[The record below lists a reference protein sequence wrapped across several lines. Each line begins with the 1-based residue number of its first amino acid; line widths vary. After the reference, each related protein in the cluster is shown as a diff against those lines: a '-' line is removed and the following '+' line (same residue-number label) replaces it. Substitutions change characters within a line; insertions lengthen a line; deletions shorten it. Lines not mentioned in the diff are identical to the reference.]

1 MTKNNALL
9 HILESKKHE
18 ADVNNKDDSVQEKKV
33 GKVKTGNVDLTK
45 KRMIQ
50 HLSEQENE
58 KRKKTESN
66 PEPTVIVIN
75 DDAEEDEPP
84 KSTGNGRKG
93 KKNFTRAQKVQ
104 ILKHVVAV
112 KNKLM
117 VDGHEEGEALTRAY
131 NFTAEHFKKE
141 LERETFTAMSIRNW
155 TNPKR
160 SHCKTIEEYIT
171 RLENLKKNLNAE
183 SKEIEGKILHVG
195 RADRTAYEKNT
206 QRTADYPEMEQMLF
220 KWCDMMRVR
229 GVCVYFTHLAI
240 EGRFFLQWLAE
251 KDPEKYKD
259 WKSFKFSES
268 WKEGFAKRFNISLQV
283 PTRGKKAMDPDDEKK
298 AIAVF
303 HANTRALQ
311 LTEPR
316 RCKIYGHILAV
327 YVFNRDQVPV
337 KLMSQTLRTVHKKN
351 SGTVQVIT
359 GSSNAAREGSLDLKV
374 PMELLVIDGKVVNF
388 PKPTLVFHGT
398 GHFKN
403 KCMTTDT
410 KILEE
415 ESKLW
420 DPDVNVFFQKK

>member
-1 MTKNNALL
+1 MQENHVDYCKKKLIPIQMNNGNWKCPLCDFKGGSGHGMTKNNALL

-206 QRTADYPEMEQMLF
+206 QRTADYPEMEQMLVRTNIHLIHSF
-220 KWCDMMRVR
+220 VSEHFSTHRWPCD
-229 GVCVYFTHLAI
+229 GL
-240 EGRFFLQWLAE
+240 
-251 KDPEKYKD
+251 
-259 WKSFKFSES
+259 
-268 WKEGFAKRFNISLQV
+268 SLS
-283 PTRGKKAMDPDDEKK
+283 
-298 AIAVF
+298 I
-303 HANTRALQ
+303 
-311 LTEPR
+311 
-316 RCKIYGHILAV
+316 
-327 YVFNRDQVPV
+327 
-337 KLMSQTLRTVHKKN
+337 
-351 SGTVQVIT
+351 TVQMV
-359 GSSNAAREGSLDLKV
+359 
-374 PMELLVIDGKVVNF
+374 
-388 PKPTLVFHGT
+388 
-398 GHFKN
+398 
-403 KCMTTDT
+403 
-410 KILEE
+410 
-415 ESKLW
+415 
-420 DPDVNVFFQKK
+420 